1 MAFGLAL
8 EFPPN
13 PLHAHTV
20 AVLVLILFG
29 DTGSFSFGLNCWG
42 KKKRVNFPSGES
54 QNQVVVAAKM
64 ALS

>member
-20 AVLVLILFG
+20 AILVLILFG

-42 KKKRVNFPSGES
+42 KKRESTFRVGR
-54 QNQVVVAAKM
+54 VKTKW
-64 ALS
+64 